1 MGGMSRGAPRGN
13 RIAGNRTAGNLVS
26 ALLILT
32 VFAAMTLLASGFI
45 RSEHERNRLLASIP
59 IRTDRF
65 QPAAGGGPGGGWE
78 RGRHLE
84 AHSADPRRHL
94 RCPGPRRVPAPAA
107 AHGAR
112 ESASFEYD
120 PAWLVRPDA
129 SVSTPPSHPHAAR
142 STLGYLLNLYSCEAD
157 LDAPLQQSHVGQIG
171 EIRLPRPHHGLAQR
185 VPAAELREVP
195 SLGGVKLD
203 DVLYV

>member
-1 MGGMSRGAPRGN
+1 MLQYQSE
-13 RIAGNRTAGNLVS
+13 RIASDL
-26 ALLILT
+26 
-32 VFAAMTLLASGFI
+32 LLAV
-45 RSEHERNRLLASIP
+45 A
-59 IRTDRF
+59 
-65 QPAAGGGPGGGWE
+65 QAAAGSE
-78 RGRHLE
+78 VDTSKLTQLI
-84 AHSADPRRHL
+84 RRHL

-120 PAWLVRPDA
+120 SGVAGAAGCVGVDPTL
-129 SVSTPPSHPHAAR
+129 PHAAR